1 MSLARPTGVRQLLVF
16 ASIFLGACAGSLKPT
31 TEAPKPVPAPASGTT
46 AAAQPRSNLTPL
58 TLPPDSSD
66 AGDNAANGQV
76 ADVPVTVLPTI
87 IGHRTTVGQS
97 NARPAGGVSR
107 EDNDQT
113 VRIAL
118 GLSRRSARISGTGAW
133 NVYDGAGDRIVAR
146 LKPGDS
152 FTVQARDG
160 MLVTSDGSVPAV
172 RGPLIARPAG
182 AGSFVGFDGHSYR
195 GEVAIVSSGDAL
207 SIINRVGV
215 EDYLR
220 GVVPLEIGTDRT
232 LVESAAVEA
241 QAIAA
246 RSFTYTRMD
255 DSRPYDMVATVTDQ
269 VYGGVDAERPLSDAA
284 VAATRN
290 MVMMY
295 AGRVINA
302 PYHSN
307 SGGVTASAS
316 EVWHSGDEPY
326 LVSVSDRIPGTE
338 HYYGEDSPRFRW
350 TRTLDASALSALLDR
365 YLPQYSSAQRG
376 HVGTLRKITET
387 GRTQSG
393 RVAGLVFETDRG
405 SFTVRGN
412 DVRFVLRSSSGEI
425 LPSTLFTFDQ
435 VTGRD
440 GSVTQLTI
448 QGSGNGHGVGMDQWG
463 AIARARAGQNVMTIL
478 HTYYPGTTIG
488 RVI

>member
-1 MSLARPTGVRQLLVF
+1 MGVKQLLVF

-31 TEAPKPVPAPASGTT
+31 TEAPRPAPAPVPATT
-46 AAAQPRSNLTPL
+46 ASTQPRSNLPPL
-58 TLPPDSSD
+58 TLPPDSSN
-66 AGDNAANGQV
+66 AGDSAASGQVGGQV

-87 IGHRTTVGQS
+87 IGHRTTAGQS
-97 NARPAGGVSR
+97 NTRPAGGVSR
-107 EDNDQT
+107 NDNDQT

-118 GLSRRSARISGTGAW
+118 ALSRRTARISATGAW
-133 NVYDGAGDRIVAR
+133 NVYDGAGDRLLAR
-146 LKPGDS
+146 LQAGDS
-152 FTVQARDG
+152 FTVQTRNG
-160 MLVTSDGSVPAV
+160 MLVPSAGSIPAV
-172 RGPLIARPAG
+172 RGPLIARPADS
-182 AGSFVGFDGHSYR
+182 GSLVGFDGHRYR
-195 GEVAIVSSGDAL
+195 GEIAIATSGDGM
-207 SIINRVGV
+207 SVINRVGV

-255 DSRPYDMVATVTDQ
+255 DSRPYDMVATVADQ

-307 SGGVTASAS
+307 SGGVTAAAS

-350 TRTLDASALSALLDR
+350 TRTLDAPALAALLDR

-376 HVGTLRKITET
+376 RIGALRKVTET

-393 RVAGLVFETDRG
+393 RIAGLIFETDRG

-412 DVRFVLRSSSGEI
+412 DVRFILRSPGGDI

-435 VTGRD
+435 ITGRD
-440 GSVTQLTI
+440 GCVTQLTI
-448 QGSGNGHGVGMDQWG
+448 RGSGNGHGVGMDQWG